1 MSSVYLILGT
11 FLFLIIVL
19 PSANTI
25 ITQTNCDCKM
35 NQISTNGCKEMCDI
49 CEKTHDIKKLVKS
62 ALSVKMQSENS
73 IIANLQDLKE
83 VLAITHNFDGLPKF
97 KVGIL

>member
-25 ITQTNCDCKM
+25 IAQTNYDCKM
-35 NQISTNGCKEMCDI
+35 NQISTSGCKEI
-49 CEKTHDIKKLVKS
+49 CETCY
-62 ALSVKMQSENS
+62 
-73 IIANLQDLKE
+73 
-83 VLAITHNFDGLPKF
+83 
-97 KVGIL
+97 